1 MTRIEHLTESGLLAR
16 ITPGLAQGSDVELGP
31 GDDAAVV
38 RLASPRLVITTDTLT
53 EGHDFLLEATR
64 PEWIGRKAAVQNLAD
79 VAAMGARPQAVVVS
93 VSAPRSTPA
102 ELLVGISG
110 GLAARCAREGVSVVG
125 GDLGAADAL
134 SITVTAVGAIP
145 EAQEPVRRDGA
156 RAGQVLALG
165 SPLIGRSAAGLALV
179 LAGMGEELV
188 QDHVADGADGGVRP
202 DGDGGTDRGVGP
214 DGDVGTDGADGAGRG
229 RGVDTSPAALVAWH
243 DAPDPEVSLGWTV
256 CPGRARSM
264 LDVSDGLVRDGGRIA
279 RASGVVLDLD
289 RAVLE
294 ADAAA
299 LAPTAELL
307 ARRAEGIAEGAVGP
321 DPTGRPHPW
330 AWVLGGG
337 EEHALLAT
345 FDPGDVP
352 AGFRR
357 IGRVR
362 ALAPGEE
369 PGVLLDGSALG
380 DLGFD
385 HFG

>member
-1 MTRIEHLTESGLLAR
+1 MTHIEHLTESGLLER

-53 EGHDFLLEATR
+53 EGHDFLLPATR
-64 PEWIGRKAAVQNLAD
+64 PEWIGHKAAVQNLAD

-93 VSAPRSTPA
+93 VSAPRETPA
-102 ELLVGISG
+102 ELLEGISR
-110 GLAARCAREGVSVVG
+110 GLAERCAREGVSVVG

-134 SITVTAVGAIP
+134 SITVTAVGALP
-145 EAQEPVRRDGA
+145 EGQAPVRRDGA
-156 RAGQVLALG
+156 RPDQVLALG

-179 LAGMGEELV
+179 LAGMGEALAG
-188 QDHVADGADGGVRP
+188 DRGADG
-202 DGDGGTDRGVGP
+202 D
-214 DGDVGTDGADGAGRG
+214 DGADGARSPD
-229 RGVDTSPAALVAWH
+229 VTPAALVAWH
-243 DAPDPEVSLGWTV
+243 DAPDPEISLGWTA
-256 CPGRARSM
+256 CPGRARAM
-264 LDVSDGLVRDGGRIA
+264 LDVSDGLARDGGRIA

-289 RAVLE
+289 GSVLATD
-294 ADAAA
+294 ADA
-299 LAPTAELL
+299 LAPAAGLL
-307 ARRAEGIAEGAVGP
+307 TDRA
-321 DPTGRPHPW
+321 DPW
-330 AWVLGGG
+330 QWVLGGG

-345 FDPGDVP
+345 FEQGEVP
-352 AGFRR
+352 PGFRR

-369 PGVLLDGSALG
+369 SGVVLDGTVLA

>member
-1 MTRIEHLTESGLLAR
+1 MTRIEHLTESGLLER

-53 EGHDFLLEATR
+53 EGHDFLLPATR

-93 VSAPRSTPA
+93 VSAPRETPA
-102 ELLVGISG
+102 ELLEGISR
-110 GLAARCAREGVSVVG
+110 GLAERCAREGVSVVG

-134 SITVTAVGAIP
+134 SITVTAVGALP
-145 EAQEPVRRDGA
+145 EGQAPVRRDGA
-156 RAGQVLALG
+156 RPDQVLALG

-179 LAGMGEELV
+179 LAGRGEALAGV
-188 QDHVADGADGGVRP
+188 RGADGDDGADGADG
-202 DGDGGTDRGVGP
+202 DDDADGGRSP
-214 DGDVGTDGADGAGRG
+214 DVT
-229 RGVDTSPAALVAWH
+229 PAELVAWH
-243 DAPDPEVSLGWTV
+243 DAPDPDLSLGWTA
-256 CPGRARSM
+256 CPGRARAM
-264 LDVSDGLVRDGGRIA
+264 LDVSDGLARDGGRIA

-289 RAVLE
+289 RAVLA
-294 ADAAA
+294 ADADA
-299 LAPTAELL
+299 LAPAADLL
-307 ARRAEGIAEGAVGP
+307 TERA
-321 DPTGRPHPW
+321 DPW
-330 AWVLGGG
+330 QWVLGGG

-345 FDPGDVP
+345 FEEGDIP

-369 PGVLLDGSALG
+369 PGVVLNGTVLA

>member
-1 MTRIEHLTESGLLAR
+1 MTRIEHLTESGLLER

-53 EGHDFLLEATR
+53 EGHDFLLSATR

-93 VSAPRSTPA
+93 VSAPRETPA
-102 ELLVGISG
+102 ELLEGISR
-110 GLAARCAREGVSVVG
+110 GLAERCAREGVSVVG

-134 SITVTAVGAIP
+134 SITVTAVGALP
-145 EAQEPVRRDGA
+145 EGQAPVRRDGA
-156 RAGQVLALG
+156 RPDQVLALG

-179 LAGMGEELV
+179 LAGEGEALAG
-188 QDHVADGADGGVRP
+188 DRGD
-202 DGDGGTDRGVGP
+202 DGD
-214 DGDVGTDGADGAGRG
+214 DGDDGSRSPD
-229 RGVDTSPAALVAWH
+229 VTPAALVAWH
-243 DAPDPEVSLGWTV
+243 DAPDPDLSLGWTA
-256 CPGRARSM
+256 CPGRARAM
-264 LDVSDGLVRDGGRIA
+264 LDVSDGLARDGGRIA

-289 RAVLE
+289 RAVLA
-294 ADAAA
+294 ADADA
-299 LAPTAELL
+299 LAPAADLL
-307 ARRAEGIAEGAVGP
+307 TERA
-321 DPTGRPHPW
+321 DPW
-330 AWVLGGG
+330 QWVLGGG
-337 EEHALLAT
+337 EEHALLAA
-345 FDPGDVP
+345 FEEGEIP

-369 PGVLLDGSALG
+369 PGVVLDGTVLA

>member
-53 EGHDFLLEATR
+53 EGHDFLLRATR

-93 VSAPRSTPA
+93 VSAPRETSS
-102 ELLVGISG
+102 ELLEGISR
-110 GLAARCAREGVSVVG
+110 GLAERCAREGASVVG

-134 SITVTAVGAIP
+134 SITVTAVGALP
-145 EAQEPVRRDGA
+145 EGQAPIRRDGA
-156 RAGQVLALG
+156 RPGQVLALG

-179 LAGMGEELV
+179 LAGRGEELV
-188 QDHVADGADGGVRP
+188 GRISADGTPRATRP
-202 DGDGGTDRGVGP
+202 DMTPEG
-214 DGDVGTDGADGAGRG
+214 
-229 RGVDTSPAALVAWH
+229 LVAWH
-243 DAPDPEVSLGWTV
+243 DAPDPEIAQGWTA
-256 CPGRARSM
+256 CPGRARAM
-264 LDVSDGLVRDGGRIA
+264 LDVSDGLARDGGRIA
-279 RASGVVLDLD
+279 RASGVLLDLD
-289 RAVLE
+289 RAVLA

-299 LAPTAELL
+299 LAPAADLL
-307 ARRAEGIAEGAVGP
+307 AERT
-321 DPTGRPHPW
+321 DPW
-330 AWVLGGG
+330 QWVLGGG

-345 FDPGDVP
+345 FEEGEVP
-352 AGFRR
+352 PGFRR

-369 PGVLLDGSALG
+369 SGVVLDGTVLA

>member
-38 RLASPRLVITTDTLT
+38 RMASPRLVITTDTLT
-53 EGHDFLLEATR
+53 EGHDFLLRATR

-93 VSAPRSTPA
+93 VSAPRETSS
-102 ELLVGISG
+102 ELLEGISR
-110 GLAARCAREGVSVVG
+110 GLDDRCAREGASVVG

-134 SITVTAVGAIP
+134 SITVTAVGALP
-145 EAQEPVRRDGA
+145 EGQAPIRRDGA
-156 RAGQVLALG
+156 RPGQVLALG

-179 LAGMGEELV
+179 LAGRGEELV
-188 QDHVADGADGGVRP
+188 GRISADGSPADGDSADEDSA
-202 DGDGGTDRGVGP
+202 DGTSRATGP
-214 DGDVGTDGADGAGRG
+214 DMTPEG
-229 RGVDTSPAALVAWH
+229 LVAWH
-243 DAPDPEVSLGWTV
+243 DAPDPEIAPGWTV
-256 CPGRARSM
+256 CPGRARAM
-264 LDVSDGLVRDGGRIA
+264 LDVSDGLARDGGRIA

-289 RAVLE
+289 RAVLA

-299 LAPTAELL
+299 LAPAADLL
-307 ARRAEGIAEGAVGP
+307 AERT
-321 DPTGRPHPW
+321 DPWH
-330 AWVLGGG
+330 WVLGGG
-337 EEHALLAT
+337 EEHALLAA
-345 FDPGDVP
+345 FEEGEVP
-352 AGFRR
+352 PGFRR

-362 ALAPGEE
+362 VPAPGEE
-369 PGVLLDGSALG
+369 SGVVLDGTVLS